1 MQLAIDIGVIL
12 LILGFLVLVLKELAT
27 SQKNSVPSKPVK
39 QSEYTYVMFIRFNV
53 VEGMP
58 PRSQT
63 VEANSLQYMQET
75 LNDISFYAIKDARV
89 ATNGVVTHQMGPNG
103 VLQPL

>member
-12 LILGFLVLVLKELAT
+12 LILGFLALVLRELAT

-39 QSEYTYVMFIRFNV
+39 QNEYTYAMLIRFK
-53 VEGMP
+53 GMP

-63 VEANSLQYMQET
+63 VEANNLQYMQQT
-75 LNDISFYAIKDARV
+75 LNNIAFHVIKDARV
-89 ATNGVVTHQMGPNG
+89 STYGAVTHQMGPNG